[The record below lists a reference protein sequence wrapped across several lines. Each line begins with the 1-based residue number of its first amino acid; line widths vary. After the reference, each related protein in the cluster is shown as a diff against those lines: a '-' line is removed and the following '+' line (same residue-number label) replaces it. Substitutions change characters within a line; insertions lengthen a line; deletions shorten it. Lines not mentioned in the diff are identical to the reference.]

1 LNAAHPFA
9 PRLPAHPR
17 QGPAGLRCTRPASPS
32 AVRRSSL
39 VRPRCVRPTYATH
52 ISKTSTRASSQCR
65 IVRDCSRVRRTVCFT
80 SPGSLRRPSF
90 RRTQRCLLGAP
101 GMSLARS
108 FELTND
114 RPPTRLWH
122 PCRLPPAIAF
132 ELTLVPPLTRG
143 LGRVHRVSVKEP
155 WLVRPEMPSILEKPF
170 SGSASIPR
178 LCRRG
183 PLPGSHF
190 ALRGRPLRAS
200 RPSAH
205 PAATGFAFGWQ
216 LPLADFCSCKEYGH
230 TGERPIPASK
240 RAREWLV
247 SLRPASCPAEREQA
261 TRQTEP
267 KPRRRRSAAASTES
281 TSSQRP
287 RCGG

>member
-1 LNAAHPFA
+1 MRQADVCNPHFKDEYPCLVAVSHRSRLL
-9 PRLPAHPR
+9 PRATNRVLHF
-17 QGPAGLRCTRPASPS
+17 TRLASPS
-32 AVRRSSL
+32 VVPPHLALSAVVRRACRSRALSSSPTTVRRL
-39 VRPRCVRPTYATH
+39 GSGIPVAFRPRLL
-52 ISKTSTRASSQCR
+52 SSSRSCR
-65 IVRDCSRVRRTVCFT
+65 R
-80 SPGSLRRPSF
+80 LR
-90 RRTQRCLLGAP
+90 G
-101 GMSLARS
+101 
-108 FELTND
+108 
-114 RPPTRLWH
+114 
-122 PCRLPPAIAF
+122 
-132 ELTLVPPLTRG
+132 G

-216 LPLADFCSCKEYGH
+216 MPLADFCSCKEYGH

>member
-1 LNAAHPFA
+1 MQPTFQRRVPVPHRSVASFGIAPACDEPCASLHPARF
-9 PRLPAHPR
+9 
-17 QGPAGLRCTRPASPS
+17 
-32 AVRRSSL
+32 AVRRSAAPS
-39 VRPRCVRPTYATH
+39 V
-52 ISKTSTRASSQCR
+52 
-65 IVRDCSRVRRTVCFT
+65 VCW
-80 SPGSLRRPSF
+80 
-90 RRTQRCLLGAP
+90 GAP

-108 FELTND
+108 FELAND

-170 SGSASIPR
+170 SGSASVPR